1 VSVLRGGGG
10 GGWTGLGGGDGAPC
24 VVQLGQPVVQID
36 TDERGELALLSDTL
50 RTTVLTLPGAKLL
63 QLGTKTREGPYG
75 ACFHSLAALAMPGG
89 ATAGAAPLLAARP
102 GRRLWLA
109 EASTGEGSSN
119 SGNAAASGAVVR
131 ATLRPALG
139 AASVPPGGDAA
150 SADADAAGRDGPPF
164 GRLLPA
170 GACCVA
176 VADRAL
182 ALVDFLGVAVLAWWP
197 LRDAPGPGLAA
208 GAAGVAACGAVVF
221 ALGAG
226 VYALTAPSTGEAL
239 VRLAAPTDMLRAT
252 RLAARFG
259 FVDQELLLEARA
271 SFGFAPP
278 DSDAAA
284 VLAEYEAVFARARA
298 AAVAAARAA
307 EEAAAAA
314 TSAALFASIQ
324 QREASGGAPR
334 APSGAGGGRASA
346 AGSAATG
353 GPRGGPGSATA
364 RSMTSRRGGAAS
376 SIDGGDADSDAGSVS
391 GADEDPYLSEA
402 SSSGAFFGRS
412 GGPGRSPG
420 VGRTTS
426 GGLARALAGSGD
438 ESDGGGGGRGGS
450 AASAL
455 KAALLSAIPS
465 VPSFGSLSRQRAPSP
480 APHRGRTPS
489 PAPVHRM
496 PSPAPGLRRPGHD
509 ASGGLMASTSAPS
522 TSFLADAARAGA
534 PAPAPFGIARMPSNS
549 AAGSR
554 TGSVAG
560 GSRPASR
567 AASPARAPSLAA
579 SSPAASPAPSPRH
592 GGRGPAP
599 FGRQR
604 DGSGP
609 PPMELPSSPSW
620 TSLQA
625 LEGYG
630 GSAEGSAAAAAA
642 LAAAREPRGAF
653 VAAAATGAAAE
664 AVYAPKPEAEVLAAA
679 VPDAEEGAD
688 DAETVMM
695 PPPAALA
702 AASSSPLMVPL
713 RRARRLRARRRLA
726 SGATM
731 EDGEDDG
738 DDVAAAWGE
747 VAPLQRRRSFGGRG
761 GGMLHRNASNAS
773 DLTATVSEDGTSV
786 AADGGESGAA
796 LSSAAAAALWSPSS
810 APAGPRGRIG
820 GGAPSA
826 AASASTP
833 ALSALLTG
841 ASSADSNGGD
851 MQAAPQPPPRA
862 RPLFADAPPP
872 SNGDAPRDA
881 PPSSDPAAQL
891 AKAAAAAAAAAQA
904 VLLREAD
911 IEGWARLDGIDW
923 PPGDSS
929 SDSDE
934 DSDDDVADDDDVDDA
949 DQADLWFPFS
959 RWDAY
964 VDASAGDGD
973 AATALATMAADAEV
987 GRRSARRRRALR
999 RRRWAAAGAGG
1010 ALRDAVVSLDAAH
1023 LVPWLRVWSAARNA
1037 HLDAEAEE
1045 LVASAARRRREGAG
1059 AAARA
1064 ARKRAAPPP
1073 RRRIDAAA
1081 ESDGASASDF
1091 FDAASSD
1098 GGDGTGSDIDG
1109 DGSAAAGGSSRD
1121 GSSSSDDADNPSRQP
1136 VTALELR
1143 RARRL
1148 AKLERRLDAAL
1159 EALGLADD
1167 GSDAEAAPPQ
1177 APAIDSEDD
1186 ASSSDGGAFQEPQER
1201 FASDAERSPLRPRRS
1216 PLRSGG
1222 GDEEESAAVVAARPG
1237 GVELLA
1243 DELLYAGDDAGEPH
1257 ILGRPPGYWHR
1268 RARLAQLPSDARSE
1282 VLAACFAAALAD
1294 VDAEPVAAPSPAT
1307 VAAASAA
1314 WDAHA
1319 AEIEAAVRDG
1329 GPAPAV
1335 PALPP
1340 FGADVLASPAAA
1352 TLLRLVDDFAAA
1364 AGAAA
1369 ALAAL
1374 QRALE
1379 AWHAPGGGGRR
1390 GRSARTS
1397 LDVVALAAADALLAA
1412 HAAQLGRDAAAAGL
1426 LAPLDAFLW
1435 APPRAALGRAPQLR
1449 AVLDRELRGASLADL
1464 PFLER
1469 RPAPD
1474 GCGDG
1479 ATPDGCAWALGFA
1492 RGAAEA
1498 LQPLAEERGHWGVR
1512 CRVGPGAKCRRCTMA
1527 LAGPEPTQ
1535 LITFP
1540 CGAFLAAFFPVC
1552 GLTDAGLS
1560 RRACVSR
1567 AVSAGRGVR
1576 RLHAGQLR
1584 AAARAAAAR
1593 QGQACCHGSDQ
1604 GRAVRHT
1611 RLTRVIH
1618 GASNA
1623 SLAVHARALVGRLRA
1638 QREAVGHGGRV
1649 ARAAAHPA
1657 EHGRVAQHPLGDD
1670 ATHRCLL
1677 HRNLAARAVR
1687 NAGAHGCDHN
1697 AGADGHVRR
1706 VRGDHQRAAT
1716 DVDVEALQLVFAR
1729 DILAGGDQADCIAG
1743 VTS

>member
-1 VSVLRGGGG
+1 MSHAWLNQAWTPRGDWLLGGDERGSVSVLRGGGG
-10 GGWTGLGGGDGAPC
+10 GGWPGLGGGDGAPC

-36 TDERGELALLSDTL
+36 TDEKGELALLSDTL

-75 ACFHSLAALAMPGG
+75 ACFHPLAALAMPGG
-89 ATAGAAPLLAARP
+89 ATGGAAPLLAARP

-109 EASTGEGSSN
+109 EASPGVEKS
-119 SGNAAASGAVVR
+119 SGNAAAASGAVVR

-139 AASVPPGGDAA
+139 AASAPPGGDAA
-150 SADADAAGRDGPPF
+150 AADADAAGRDGPPF

-170 GACCVA
+170 GACSIA

-197 LRDAPGPGLAA
+197 MRDAPGPGLAG

-324 QREASGGAPR
+324 QREASGGVPR

-376 SIDGGDADSDAGSVS
+376 SIEGGDADSDAGSVS

-496 PSPAPGLRRPGHD
+496 PSPAPGLRRGHD
-509 ASGGLMASTSAPS
+509 ASGGSAMASTSAPS
-522 TSFLADAARAGA
+522 ASFLADAARAGA

-604 DGSGP
+604 EGSGP
-609 PPMELPSSPSW
+609 PAMELPSSPSW

-679 VPDAEEGAD
+679 VPDAEEGGD
-688 DAETVMM
+688 DADVTTEAV

-731 EDGEDDG
+731 EDGEEDA

-747 VAPLQRRRSFGGRG
+747 VAPLQRRRSFSGRG
-761 GGMLHRNASNAS
+761 GAMLHRNASNAS

-786 AADGGESGAA
+786 AADGGESGAG
-796 LSSAAAAALWSPSS
+796 LLSAAAAASAALWSPSS

-826 AASASTP
+826 AAASASTP

-841 ASSADSNGGD
+841 ASSADSNGGGGD
-851 MQAAPQPPPRA
+851 TQAAPQPPPRA

-872 SNGDAPRDA
+872 SNGDASRDA

-891 AKAAAAAAAAAQA
+891 ARAAAAAAAAAEA
-904 VLLREAD
+904 VQLREAD

-934 DSDDDVADDDDVDDA
+934 DSDDDGSGDDVDDA
-949 DQADLWFPFS
+949 DDAADLWFPFS

-999 RRRWAAAGAGG
+999 RRRWAASGAGG

-1045 LVASAARRRREGAG
+1045 LVAAAARRRREGAG

-1081 ESDGASASDF
+1081 ESDGASDF

-1148 AKLERRLDAAL
+1148 AKLERRLDSAL

-1167 GSDAEAAPPQ
+1167 GSDAEAAPVQ
-1177 APAIDSEDD
+1177 APAIDSEDEE
-1186 ASSSDGGAFQEPQER
+1186 SSSDGAFHEPQER

-1216 PLRSGG
+1216 PLRS

-1268 RARLAQLPSDARSE
+1268 RARLAQLPSDARAE

-1294 VDAEPVAAPSPAT
+1294 VDAEPVAAPSPAA

-1319 AEIEAAVRDG
+1319 SAAEAAMRDG
-1329 GPAPAV
+1329 AAPPPV
-1335 PALPP
+1335 PSLPP
-1340 FGADVLASPAAA
+1340 FGADALASPAAA

-1364 AGAAA
+1364 AGASA

-1397 LDVVALAAADALLAA
+1397 LDVVALAAADSLLAA

-1479 ATPDGCAWALGFA
+1479 ASPDGCAWALGFA

-1527 LAGPEPTQ
+1527 LSGPEPQQ

-1540 CGAFLAAFFPVC
+1540 CGAFSAALFL
-1552 GLTDAGLS
+1552 GT
-1560 RRACVSR
+1560 
-1567 AVSAGRGVR
+1567 AV
-1576 RLHAGQLR
+1576 
-1584 AAARAAAAR
+1584 
-1593 QGQACCHGSDQ
+1593 D
-1604 GRAVRHT
+1604 
-1611 RLTRVIH
+1611 
-1618 GASNA
+1618 
-1623 SLAVHARALVGRLRA
+1623 
-1638 QREAVGHGGRV
+1638 
-1649 ARAAAHPA
+1649 
-1657 EHGRVAQHPLGDD
+1657 
-1670 ATHRCLL
+1670 
-1677 HRNLAARAVR
+1677 
-1687 NAGAHGCDHN
+1687 
-1697 AGADGHVRR
+1697 
-1706 VRGDHQRAAT
+1706 
-1716 DVDVEALQLVFAR
+1716 
-1729 DILAGGDQADCIAG
+1729 
-1743 VTS
+1743 